1 MQAGDVSSASRQER
15 EDQIRRRTQALA
27 RHLPPVQAANLING
41 VAEEEREAESWEELR
56 ASEDREKDLQA
67 RFPDYFEAAEA
78 VKQAEVQS
86 DLVRFR
92 AWRREQLRL
101 AREADTFAASNAVL
115 IRNTGGTLLAAVIAA
130 RPFGLIS
137 GDVFFWGA
145 ALAAGLMVLGSQ
157 LIKKRSSPLWKGV
170 FIDPKFAAYSVWHC
184 ASQTAAAAL
193 IREREP
199 DAAQWTDAL
208 QILES
213 RWDRRNRRSTLWA
226 GEDYTGI
233 RYTTA

>member
-1 MQAGDVSSASRQER
+1 MQVGDVGSAGSHELQ
-15 EDQIRRRTQALA
+15 DQIRRRTQAFA
-27 RHLPPVQAANLING
+27 RHLPPSQAANLING
-41 VAEEEREAESWEELR
+41 VAEEEREAESWEVLK
-56 ASEDREKDLQA
+56 ASEDRERDLHA

-78 VKQAEVQS
+78 VKKSEAES
-86 DLVRFR
+86 DLGRFR
-92 AWRREQLRL
+92 GWRREQQRL
-101 AREADTFAASNAVL
+101 ARETDAFAASNAVL
-115 IRNTGGTLLAAVIAA
+115 IRNTGGVLLAAALLAA
-130 RPFGLIS
+130 PFDLIS

-145 ALAAGLMVLGSQ
+145 ALAAGFMVLGMQ

-184 ASQTAAAAL
+184 ASQAAAAAL

-199 DAAQWTDAL
+199 DAAQWKDAL
-208 QILES
+208 QILET

-226 GEDYTGI
+226 EEDYSGI